1 MRKLNLFIVLFLLL
15 AAPAFAASISRN
27 LPSRVDPGA
36 QLTVT
41 LSISNI
47 QVGDK
52 VKTFAIEED
61 VPEGFSISDWSIS
74 NIVESNDQVTTQF
87 LGNTYKWQFTPI
99 GSSATITYTTRAT
112 STLGTYNFNATWFDS
127 ESGHSSSTIIV
138 RTVTC
143 GDGIC
148 EGAET
153 SDNCVQDCPVATTLP
168 ATTVTMPSVTTTT
181 TLAPGEVHNPIFI
194 VLVILLVILLIL
206 LIVVRKKK
214 KDSMVSI

>member
-1 MRKLNLFIVLFLLL
+1 
-15 AAPAFAASISRN
+15 
-27 LPSRVDPGA
+27 
-36 QLTVT
+36 
-41 LSISNI
+41 
-47 QVGDK
+47 
-52 VKTFAIEED
+52 
-61 VPEGFSISDWSIS
+61 
-74 NIVESNDQVTTQF
+74 
-87 LGNTYKWQFTPI
+87 
-99 GSSATITYTTRAT
+99 
-112 STLGTYNFNATWFDS
+112 
-127 ESGHSSSTIIV
+127 V
-138 RTVTC
+138 RC

-168 ATTVTMPSVTTTT
+168 ATTATMPSVTTTTALT